1 MMMATYNPY
10 QAVYN
15 IVQQKGYWTDAD
27 RKYRETKDKQY
38 QDAKKA
44 AQSSAVQWYEE
55 LRNAGYGSLADELS
69 KADLTTAYQIL
80 SRYQPTQSVQ
90 ETVQPAL
97 VSSIGSAGS
106 SSFPTYLQQIAP
118 IAQPSPQAQA
128 ANEAALRQA
137 QQLYNNWLAN
147 NAQTQAQAQRLSN
160 ETYRWIQELY
170 NTGRSIQDYALS
182 TNPYTSDIGKAIM
195 ASYMQQGD
203 TAARNVTAD
212 IAGSNSGNIDSYS
225 AANARRQ
232 QLAFINAG
240 NQAILQDHNA
250 RVANALAVLESL
262 GVNTRGLLGIEQ
274 QNVEGARN
282 YNINLLSGVNT
293 AMGTATSSANE
304 SDRLSKSLISD
315 LAGYMSG
322 LLQTENTNASNL
334 AGQLIQSE
342 AALRQQQLVN
352 EVQNNLARLQ
362 TDAELTKAKLDN
374 ATQQAI
380 AAMQYAS
387 AEKVADIRG
396 QYDLLIQEAAT
407 RGVISQAD
415 ANRYAAMVDAEAR
428 KYSAMAD
435 AEARKYSAMS
445 DAEARKYSAD
455 KSLEATKYATDAEA
469 TMSFVNAV
477 VGSNTGATN
486 ESNPSYNMLKA
497 AIETF
502 AEENGGNWRA
512 AGAQVLI
519 PFAQHPAYSAIK
531 QLVDA
536 IVNEL
541 ETQSTSTTNSIGTP
555 YSGSTTLG
563 D

>member
-1 MMMATYNPY
+1 MATYNPY

-38 QDAKKA
+38 QDAMKA

-118 IAQPSPQAQA
+118 IAQPSPQVQA
-128 ANEAALRQA
+128 ANDAALKLA

-147 NAQTQAQAQRLSN
+147 NAQTQAQGQRLSD

-225 AANARRQ
+225 AANAKRQ

-304 SDRLSKSLISD
+304 SDRISKSLISD
-315 LAGYMSG
+315 LAGYISG

-334 AGQLIQSE
+334 AGQLIQNE
-342 AALRQQQLVN
+342 TALRQQQFVN
-352 EVQNNLARLQ
+352 EAQNNLARLQ

-387 AEKVADIRG
+387 AEKVAEIRG

-407 RGVISQAD
+407 RGVISQAE
-415 ANRYAAMVDAEAR
+415 ANRYAAMV
-428 KYSAMAD
+428 
-435 AEARKYSAMS
+435 

-477 VGSNTGATN
+477 AASNTGATN

-497 AIETF
+497 AIETL
-502 AEENGGNWRA
+502 AEENGWNWRA

-536 IVNEL
+536 IVSEL
-541 ETQSTSTTNSIGTP
+541 ETQSTSTTNTSGTP
-555 YSGSTTLG
+555 YSGSTTLR

>member
-1 MMMATYNPY
+1 MATYNPY

-38 QDAKKA
+38 QDAMKG

-80 SRYQPTQSVQ
+80 SRYQPTQSIQ

-118 IAQPSPQAQA
+118 IAQPSTQAQA

-147 NAQTQAQAQRLSN
+147 NAQTQAQGQRLSD

-170 NTGRSIQDYALS
+170 NTGRGIQDYALN

-304 SDRLSKSLISD
+304 SDRISKSLISD

-342 AALRQQQLVN
+342 TALRQQQLVN
-352 EVQNNLARLQ
+352 EAQNNLARLQ

-428 KYSAMAD
+428 KYSA
-435 AEARKYSAMS
+435 
-445 DAEARKYSAD
+445 D
-455 KSLEATKYATDAEA
+455 KSLEGTKYSVDKSLEGTKYTTDAEA

-477 VGSNTGATN
+477 AGANTGATN
-486 ESNPSYNMLKA
+486 ASNPSYNMLKA

-502 AEENGGNWRA
+502 AEENGGNWKA

-519 PFAQHPAYSAIK
+519 PFAQSPAYSAIK

-536 IVNEL
+536 IVSEL
-541 ETQSTSTTNSIGTP
+541 ETKSTSTTNKIETP
-555 YSGSTTLG
+555 YHGSATLR

>member
-1 MMMATYNPY
+1 MATYNPY

-38 QDAKKA
+38 QDAMKA

-90 ETVQPAL
+90 ETVQPAI

-147 NAQTQAQAQRLSN
+147 NAQTQAQAQRLSD

-170 NTGRSIQDYALS
+170 NTGRGIQDYALN

-212 IAGSNSGNIDSYS
+212 IAGSNAGNIDSYS

-342 AALRQQQLVN
+342 TALRQQQLVN
-352 EVQNNLARLQ
+352 EAQNNLARLQ

-407 RGVISQAD
+407 RGVISQAE

-428 KYSAMAD
+428 KYSAMV
-435 AEARKYSAMS
+435 

-455 KSLEATKYATDAEA
+455 KSLEGTKYATDAEA

-477 VGSNTGATN
+477 AGANTGATN
-486 ESNPSYNMLKA
+486 ASNPSYNMLKA

-502 AEENGGNWRA
+502 AEENGWNWRA

-536 IVNEL
+536 IVSEL

-555 YSGSTTLG
+555 YSGSTTLR

>member
-1 MMMATYNPY
+1 MATYNPY

-38 QDAKKA
+38 QDAMKA
-44 AQSSAVQWYEE
+44 AQSSAVQWYDE

-80 SRYQPTQSVQ
+80 SRYQPTQSIQ

-147 NAQTQAQAQRLSN
+147 NEQIQAQGQRLSD

-170 NTGRSIQDYALS
+170 NTGRGIQDYALN

-225 AANARRQ
+225 AANAKRQ

-274 QNVEGARN
+274 QNVESARN
-282 YNINLLSGVNT
+282 YNTNLLSGVNT

-304 SDRLSKSLISD
+304 SDRNSKSLISD

-334 AGQLIQSE
+334 AGQLIQNE
-342 AALRQQQLVN
+342 TALRQQQLVN
-352 EVQNNLARLQ
+352 EAQNNLARLQ

-387 AEKVADIRG
+387 AEKVAEIRG

-428 KYSAMAD
+428 KYSA
-435 AEARKYSAMS
+435 
-445 DAEARKYSAD
+445 D
-455 KSLEATKYATDAEA
+455 KSLEGTKYSVDKSLEGTKYTTDAEA

-477 VGSNTGATN
+477 AGSNTGATN
-486 ESNPSYNMLKA
+486 ESNPSYNMLKS

-502 AEENGGNWRA
+502 AEENGGNWKA

-519 PFAQHPAYSAIK
+519 PFAQSPAYSAIK

-536 IVNEL
+536 IVSEL
-541 ETQSTSTTNSIGTP
+541 ETKSTSTTNEIETP
-555 YSGSTTLG
+555 YHGSATLR

>member
-1 MMMATYNPY
+1 MATYNPY

-38 QDAKKA
+38 QDAMKA
-44 AQSSAVQWYEE
+44 AQSSAAQWYEE

-80 SRYQPTQSVQ
+80 SRYQPTQSIQ

-147 NAQTQAQAQRLSN
+147 NAQTQAQAQRLSD

-342 AALRQQQLVN
+342 TALRQQQLVN
-352 EVQNNLARLQ
+352 EAQNNLARLQ

-387 AEKVADIRG
+387 AEKVAEIRG

-428 KYSAMAD
+428 KYSA
-435 AEARKYSAMS
+435 
-445 DAEARKYSAD
+445 D
-455 KSLEATKYATDAEA
+455 KSLEGTKYATDAEA

-477 VGSNTGATN
+477 AGANTGAAN
-486 ESNPSYNMLKA
+486 ASNPSYNMLKA

-502 AEENGGNWRA
+502 AEENGWNWRA

-536 IVNEL
+536 IVSEL
-541 ETQSTSTTNSIGTP
+541 ETQSTSTTNTIGTP

>member
-1 MMMATYNPY
+1 MATYNPY

-38 QDAKKA
+38 QDAMKG

-80 SRYQPTQSVQ
+80 SRYQPTQSIQ

-118 IAQPSPQAQA
+118 IAQPSTQAQA

-147 NAQTQAQAQRLSN
+147 NAQTQAQGQRLSD

-170 NTGRSIQDYALS
+170 NTGRGIQDYALN

-304 SDRLSKSLISD
+304 SDRISKSLISD

-342 AALRQQQLVN
+342 TALRQQQLVN
-352 EVQNNLARLQ
+352 EAQNNLARLQ

-428 KYSAMAD
+428 KYSA
-435 AEARKYSAMS
+435 
-445 DAEARKYSAD
+445 D
-455 KSLEATKYATDAEA
+455 KSLEGTKYSVDKSLEGTKYTTDAEA

-477 VGSNTGATN
+477 AGSNTGATN
-486 ESNPSYNMLKA
+486 ESNPSYNMLKS

-502 AEENGGNWRA
+502 AEENGGNWKA

-519 PFAQHPAYSAIK
+519 PFAQSPAYSAIK

-536 IVNEL
+536 IVSEL
-541 ETQSTSTTNSIGTP
+541 ETKSTSTTNAIGTP
-555 YSGSTTLG
+555 YHGSATLR

>member
-1 MMMATYNPY
+1 MATYNPY

-38 QDAKKA
+38 QDAMKG

-80 SRYQPTQSVQ
+80 SRYQPTQSIQ

-147 NAQTQAQAQRLSN
+147 NAQTQAQGQRLSD

-170 NTGRSIQDYALS
+170 NTGRGIQDYALN

-304 SDRLSKSLISD
+304 SDRISKSLISD

-342 AALRQQQLVN
+342 TALRQQQLVN
-352 EVQNNLARLQ
+352 EAQNNLARLQ

-428 KYSAMAD
+428 KYSA
-435 AEARKYSAMS
+435 
-445 DAEARKYSAD
+445 D
-455 KSLEATKYATDAEA
+455 KSLEGTKYSVDKSLEGTKYTTDAEA

-477 VGSNTGATN
+477 AGSNTGATN
-486 ESNPSYNMLKA
+486 ESNPSYNLLKS

-502 AEENGGNWRA
+502 AEENGGNWKA

-519 PFAQHPAYSAIK
+519 PFAQSPAYSAIK

-536 IVNEL
+536 IVSEL
-541 ETQSTSTTNSIGTP
+541 ETKSTSTTNKIETP
-555 YSGSTTLG
+555 YHGSATLR

>member
-1 MMMATYNPY
+1 MATYNPY

-38 QDAKKA
+38 QDAMKG

-80 SRYQPTQSVQ
+80 SRYQPTQSIQ

-147 NAQTQAQAQRLSN
+147 NAQTQAQGQRLSD

-170 NTGRSIQDYALS
+170 NTGRGIQDYALN

-304 SDRLSKSLISD
+304 SDRISKSLISD

-342 AALRQQQLVN
+342 TALRQQQLVN
-352 EVQNNLARLQ
+352 EAQNNLARLQ

-428 KYSAMAD
+428 KYSA
-435 AEARKYSAMS
+435 
-445 DAEARKYSAD
+445 D
-455 KSLEATKYATDAEA
+455 KSLEGTKYSVDKSLEGTKYTTDAEA

-477 VGSNTGATN
+477 AGSNTGATN
-486 ESNPSYNMLKA
+486 ESNPSYNMLKS

-502 AEENGGNWRA
+502 AEENGGNWKA

-519 PFAQHPAYSAIK
+519 PFAQSPAYSAIK

-536 IVNEL
+536 IVSEL
-541 ETQSTSTTNSIGTP
+541 ETKSTSTTNKIETP
-555 YSGSTTLG
+555 YHGSATLR

>member
-1 MMMATYNPY
+1 MATYNPY

-38 QDAKKA
+38 QDAMKG

-80 SRYQPTQSVQ
+80 SRYQPTQSIQ

-147 NAQTQAQAQRLSN
+147 NAQTQAQGQRLSD

-170 NTGRSIQDYALS
+170 NTGRGIQDYALN

-304 SDRLSKSLISD
+304 SDRISKSLISD

-342 AALRQQQLVN
+342 TALRQQQLVN
-352 EVQNNLARLQ
+352 EAQNNLARLQ

-428 KYSAMAD
+428 KYSA
-435 AEARKYSAMS
+435 
-445 DAEARKYSAD
+445 D
-455 KSLEATKYATDAEA
+455 KSLEGTKYSVDKSLEGTKYTTDAEA

-477 VGSNTGATN
+477 AGSNTGATN
-486 ESNPSYNMLKA
+486 ESNPSYNMLKS

-502 AEENGGNWRA
+502 AEENGGNWKA

-519 PFAQHPAYSAIK
+519 PFAQSPAYSAIK

-536 IVNEL
+536 IVSEL
-541 ETQSTSTTNSIGTP
+541 ETKSTSTTNEIETP
-555 YSGSTTLG
+555 YHGSATLR

>member
-1 MMMATYNPY
+1 MATYNPY

-38 QDAKKA
+38 QDAMKG

-80 SRYQPTQSVQ
+80 SRYQPTQSIQ

-118 IAQPSPQAQA
+118 IAQPSTQAQA

-147 NAQTQAQAQRLSN
+147 NAQTQAQGQRLSD

-170 NTGRSIQDYALS
+170 NTGRGIQDYALN

-304 SDRLSKSLISD
+304 SDRISKSLISD

-342 AALRQQQLVN
+342 TALRQQQLVN
-352 EVQNNLARLQ
+352 EAQNNLARLQ

-428 KYSAMAD
+428 KYSA
-435 AEARKYSAMS
+435 
-445 DAEARKYSAD
+445 D
-455 KSLEATKYATDAEA
+455 KSLEGTKYSVDKSLEGTKYTTDAEA

-477 VGSNTGATN
+477 AGSNTGATN
-486 ESNPSYNMLKA
+486 ESNPSYNMLKS

-502 AEENGGNWRA
+502 AEENGGNWKA

-519 PFAQHPAYSAIK
+519 PFAQSPAYSAIK

-536 IVNEL
+536 IVSEL
-541 ETQSTSTTNSIGTP
+541 ETKSTSTTNAIGTP
-555 YSGSTTLG
+555 YNSSMTLR